1 MGLGYGVR
9 VRLLVPLGELSERDG
24 PVALVPI
31 GPRPEKRQGRLLLGE
46 RTREYGG
53 VARNVVPGKGKG

>member
-24 PVALVPI
+24 PITLVPI
-31 GPRPEKRQGRLLLGE
+31 GPRPEKGEGRLV
-46 RTREYGG
+46 RFRVG
-53 VARNVVPGKGKG
+53 VRVRVRVGVGVRVR